1 MEIEDRTGGGNEE
14 NDETERGSRWRF
26 LAGWVALSRVED
38 PGVPPPLSLYHS
50 ILLSF
55 LLFASPG
62 GLHHL
67 IWINEEV
74 DLRLSLSL

>member
-1 MEIEDRTGGGNEE
+1 MFPLL
-14 NDETERGSRWRF
+14 WR
-26 LAGWVALSRVED
+26 D
-38 PGVPPPLSLYHS
+38 GVMPLYHT
-50 ILLSF
+50 IPLSF

-74 DLRLSLSL
+74 DLRPSFSLSLFPLLAELYREKYIVFSQTPSTSASVS